1 MWGPATRLRTHPR
14 PLRISTKQ
22 ESSDTGGANGS
33 PHLQSRLYYDPR
45 RPRPLPTR
53 ALCPFL
59 ELGAVTWCLSSWGC
73 ERICPS
79 APGHLRNQLRPWE
92 LGPWAVEETR
102 TGPGPPVHLQPRRGC
117 APEPFSPDI
126 QGQRQPWSTG
136 IFPQHS
142 PGSSPGQGE
151 PGGLAGPGYRG
162 NLVQTHAADPRTLAS
177 RPAPRDSLRPLLLQD
192 KTDSWEQPHVSGE
205 TAATWKEASDT
216 SHPLFLPKTRAGGAG
231 EAEGQG
237 GVLWREGRALA
248 REGAQQKPSP
258 RARASPSRSE
268 GEN

>member
-33 PHLQSRLYYDPR
+33 PHLQTRLYYDPR

-59 ELGAVTWCLSSWGC
+59 ELGAVTWCLSSWAC

-162 NLVQTHAADPRTLAS
+162 NLVQTHVADPRNSGQQTCPEGQPPTSAPS
-177 RPAPRDSLRPLLLQD
+177 RQD
-192 KTDSWEQPHVSGE
+192 RQLG
-205 TAATWKEASDT
+205 AATRVWRNCSYVE
-216 SHPLFLPKTRAGGAG
+216 GG
-231 EAEGQG
+231 
-237 GVLWREGRALA
+237 LRHF
-248 REGAQQKPSP
+248 
-258 RARASPSRSE
+258 ASPFPP
-268 GEN
+268 